1 MKEDEAG
8 RLLLRSRL
16 AGLAPM
22 AARDLEERLMG
33 DTSGQLTEA
42 LISGYL
48 DEVICPN
55 DRRRVQE
62 HLQRC
67 AGCRRLLRD
76 LRELRDT
83 LLTARRYLHLPGS
96 VPISSAAAGYA
107 LPCRPCR

>member
-1 MKEDEAG
+1 MSEKC
-8 RLLLRSRL
+8 
-16 AGLAPM
+16 
-22 AARDLEERLMG
+22 
-33 DTSGQLTEA
+33 GQLPEA

-48 DEVICPN
+48 DEVVCPS

-67 AGCRRLLRD
+67 GCCRRLLRD

-83 LLTARRYLHLPGS
+83 LLTARRYLHLPDS
-96 VPISSAAAGYA
+96 VPISSAGAGYA

>member
-1 MKEDEAG
+1 MSEKC
-8 RLLLRSRL
+8 
-16 AGLAPM
+16 
-22 AARDLEERLMG
+22 
-33 DTSGQLTEA
+33 GQFAEA

-48 DEVICPN
+48 DEVICPS

-83 LLTARRYLHLPGS
+83 LLTAHQYMHLPDS
-96 VPISSAAAGYA
+96 VPVPSAGAGYA
-107 LPCRPCR
+107 LP

>member
-1 MKEDEAG
+1 M
-8 RLLLRSRL
+8 S
-16 AGLAPM
+16 
-22 AARDLEERLMG
+22 EEC
-33 DTSGQLTEA
+33 GQLAEA

-67 AGCRRLLRD
+67 AGCDRLLRD

-83 LLTARRYLHLPGS
+83 LLTARRYVHLRDS
-96 VPISSAAAGYA
+96 VPIPSAGAGYA
-107 LPCRPCR
+107 LS

>member
-1 MKEDEAG
+1 MSEKCG
-8 RLLLRSRL
+8 QL
-16 AGLAPM
+16 AG
-22 AARDLEERLMG
+22 
-33 DTSGQLTEA
+33 A

-48 DEVICPN
+48 DEVICPS

-83 LLTARRYLHLPGS
+83 LLTARRYLHLPSSG
-96 VPISSAAAGYA
+96 PISSAAAGYA